1 MAALDQPLGK
11 RSIHVVG
18 VAWKPVGKRVGEIAC
33 HLSGAAITQNFLHL
47 VHGAQNRRM
56 FIHVALGGRKSG
68 GVHPTPLLLEML
80 DSMHFESG
88 EALRQIGILHRLK
101 GRHARDEFAM
111 GAVHVTVPEQVAIGP
126 GHGIATALSNGP
138 G

>member
-11 RSIHVVG
+11 RRIHVVS

-33 HLSGAAITQNFLHL
+33 HLSGATITQNFLHL
-47 VHGAQNRRM
+47 VHGTQNRRM
-56 FIHVALGGRKSG
+56 FIRVALGGRKSG
-68 GVHPTPLLLEML
+68 SVHPTLLLLEML
-80 DSMHFESG
+80 DGMRFESG
-88 EALRQIGILHRLK
+88 EALRQIGILRRLK

-111 GAVHVTVPEQVAIGP
+111 GSVHVAVPEQVAIGP
-126 GHGIATALSNGP
+126 GHGLAAALSNSP